1 MKSQLF
7 SAMLFAASAATAAA
21 ATILSDA
28 DHLQQ
33 EPHAALQKRAF
44 YQDDFKIYKRKRN
57 AHACIMSIVFIV
69 LFPLGAISMHLPLRG
84 VRVTTRIHA
93 PIQILGL
100 AMMIGAMGLGID
112 IADVDLNFF
121 ARDTSTKAHVVIGLL
136 TCSVLIL
143 FQPALGLL
151 QHLHFRR
158 TGKKSIFAYI
168 HRWSGRVAICL
179 GWINSGLGFQLV
191 PISLVSTGSLV
202 RNFVLMGV
210 LGAVWFLLV
219 GWDGY
224 RHHWAK
230 KDKLG
235 AYRVGWDKGVVLRRQ
250 HAVEDGTK
258 DDMKLEPRHSGDQG
272 TTAGEQHL

>member
-1 MKSQLF
+1 
-7 SAMLFAASAATAAA
+7 
-21 ATILSDA
+21 
-28 DHLQQ
+28 
-33 EPHAALQKRAF
+33 
-44 YQDDFKIYKRKRN
+44 
-57 AHACIMSIVFIV
+57 
-69 LFPLGAISMHLPLRG
+69 MHLPLRG
-84 VRVTTRIHA
+84 VRVTSRIHA

-100 AMMIGAMGLGID
+100 AMMIGALGLGID
-112 IADVDLNFF
+112 IADVDLNYF
-121 ARDTSTKAHVVIGLL
+121 AKDTSTKAHVVIGLL

-158 TGKKSIFAYI
+158 TGKKSLFAYI
-168 HRWSGRVAICL
+168 HRWTGRVAICL

-224 RHHWAK
+224 RHHWAR

-235 AYRVGWDKGVVLRRQ
+235 AYRVGWEKGVVLRRQ
-250 HAVEDGTK
+250 QGTQDATK
-258 DDMKLEPRHSGDQG
+258 DDVKLEPSHSGDPG
-272 TTAGEQHL
+272 TVVGEEHI